1 MPEIEDWLQD
11 PLRKIESG
19 SYKSRKLKSLNDR
32 QNDLWQ
38 SFHFSTRLKL
48 DGVDHFCRQVIGA
61 ASMPYDLGLPLLA
74 HRQLKWYLDAFFF
87 ELTSAY
93 ETLLQELNIVYAY
106 DLGLEPKQIRWDTEK
121 DKLTKVELPEKLLDY
136 MRKERKKDWF
146 KNVYKYRN
154 MAAHHHYIPT
164 GSTTGWTGKK
174 TSWDY
179 HKVSISYLDDTGKPI
194 VERIEEC
201 PKYLMRLAEHIQQV
215 WQEMAQEF
223 D

>member
-1 MPEIEDWLQD
+1 MNGEDWLED
-11 PLRKIESG
+11 HV
-19 SYKSRKLKSLNDR
+19 KSCKLKSANDK
-32 QNDLWQ
+32 QNNLWQ

-48 DGVDHFCRQVIGA
+48 DGGDHFCRQVIGA

-93 ETLLQELNIVYAY
+93 ETLLQELNIFYAY
-106 DLGLEPKQIRWDTEK
+106 DLGLEPRQIRWDTQK
-121 DKLTKVELPEKLLDY
+121 DKLTKVELPEKLLEY
-136 MRKERKKDWF
+136 MRKERGKDWF

-154 MAAHHHYIPT
+154 MAAHHPYIPT
-164 GSTTGWTGKK
+164 GATTGWTGEK

-179 HKVSISYLDDTGKPI
+179 HQVSIYYLDDTGKAI
-194 VERIEEC
+194 VERIEKC
-201 PKYLMRLAEHIQQV
+201 PRYLMMILKHIQQV